1 MTRLNIVAL
10 TSTTSSAMTT
20 AYKDLIAW
28 QRAMDLAVGCYSLS
42 ANMRRL
48 RHGALAAQLQRAA
61 ISVPANIAEGKGR
74 GTRRDYARFLS
85 VALGSL
91 KELETLVEI
100 AHRVGAAEG
109 EKCAEL
115 LKLSDEVG
123 RVTYGLRRALVP
135 AK

>member
-1 MTRLNIVAL
+1 
-10 TSTTSSAMTT
+10 MTT

-28 QRAMDLAVGCYSLS
+28 QRGMDLAIGCYALS
-42 ANMRRL
+42 GTMRRQ

-74 GTRRDYARFLS
+74 GTKRDYARFLS

-100 AHRVGAAEG
+100 AQRVGAAKVET
-109 EKCAEL
+109 CTEL

-123 RVTYGLRRALVP
+123 RVTYGLRRALVS